1 MSDDKLGFLDEEA
14 TDAPVDEPEQVEEPE
29 AVEVTGQAE
38 PEAEEVETAEAETGE
53 EEAAPPVADPEEH
66 KATVPVTALQEERT
80 KRQALERELAELRQ
94 RAAQQQQPQQP
105 QPDFYDNPDE
115 AVRRQITDATLKQ
128 SHFFATKEFGNELV
142 QETIA
147 YFDQNPHLSQ
157 QFLNEPS
164 PFHAAVEFY
173 QRQKVADEIG
183 SDPDAYKAKL
193 REELLAELQAQQPA
207 PKPQAPPPSMARA
220 PSAGREAITPGT
232 AFDMLLPD

>member
-14 TDAPVDEPEQVEEPE
+14 TGAPVDEPEQVEEPE

-115 AVRRQITDATLKQ
+115 AVRQMIVNETLKQ
-128 SHFFATKEFGNELV
+128 SKFLAERDFDKDIVA
-142 QETIA
+142 ETVA

-164 PFHAAVEFY
+164 PYHAAVEFY